1 MSTDITAPN
10 EGSATAAREIA
21 NELNRA
27 CECLRTVDYN
37 ALTPQQLGEV
47 LEAYRS
53 LNNLCH
59 HFRKRQTRERDRDG
73 GGGEEDKETAPDT
86 ANSREITVE
95 VADDAPATVR
105 EAVVDG
111 GELLL
116 VDTITDTP
124 EFVGNG
130 EIALVATVADSESND
145 PESEVS
151 DDV

>member
-10 EGSATAAREIA
+10 EGSATTAGEIA
-21 NELNRA
+21 NELSRA
-27 CECLRTVDYN
+27 CECFRRIDYN
-37 ALTPQQLGEV
+37 ALRVDELGEI
-47 LEAYRS
+47 LDAYNTMHEMCQRYR
-53 LNNLCH
+53 N
-59 HFRKRQTRERDRDG
+59 RQSRHPL
-73 GGGEEDKETAPDT
+73 GESSDEDSQA
-86 ANSREITVE
+86 ITVE
-95 VADDAPATVR
+95 VADDAPAPVR

-124 EFVGNG
+124 EFVGDG
-130 EIALVATVADSESND
+130 EIALVATVTDSEIGD

>member
-1 MSTDITAPN
+1 MSTDIAAPN
-10 EGSATAAREIA
+10 EGSATTAREIA
-21 NELNRA
+21 DELCSV
-27 CECLRTVDYN
+27 CECFRRIDYN
-37 ALTPQQLGEV
+37 ALRRDELGEV
-47 LEAYRS
+47 LETFNTMEDMCRRYRQ
-53 LNNLCH
+53 
-59 HFRKRQTRERDRDG
+59 RQPELRP
-73 GGGEEDKETAPDT
+73 GEESGD
-86 ANSREITVE
+86 ANDASLTVE

>member
-10 EGSATAAREIA
+10 EGSATTAREIA
-21 NELNRA
+21 NELNSV
-27 CECLRTVDYN
+27 CECFRRIDYN
-37 ALTPQQLGEV
+37 ALRPDELGEV
-47 LEAYRS
+47 LDAFHTMQDMSLRYRQ
-53 LNNLCH
+53 
-59 HFRKRQTRERDRDG
+59 RQPELRP
-73 GGGEEDKETAPDT
+73 GEESGD
-86 ANSREITVE
+86 ANDASLTVE
-95 VADDAPATVR
+95 VANDAPATVR

-130 EIALVATVADSESND
+130 EIALVATTTGSESDD